1 MSATIANIAKRS
13 GSVLP
18 LGVIIGSTIVTAGY
32 WGGSWL
38 PTRGQPAERAFA
50 PVQQPWQVK
59 NESDATNKDRVAR
72 YKYLY
77 KDAVTGEIKEAPPAV
92 TSGVYPVAKLPENLV
107 GYYPADRYDGDS

>member
-1 MSATIANIAKRS
+1 MSATVVNIARKS
-13 GSVLP
+13 GSLLP
-18 LGVIIGSTIVTAGY
+18 LGAIIGTTIITAGV

-59 NESDATNKDRVAR
+59 NERDATNKDRVAR

-77 KDAVTGEIKEAPPAV
+77 KDQVTGEIKEAPPAIS
-92 TSGVYPVAKLPENLV
+92 SGVYPIKKMPTELH
-107 GYYPADRYDGDS
+107 GRFPAARHDAD